1 MNLPDRIEINPDVL
15 TGKPVVKGTRI
26 SVELIMEL
34 LSEKWAVKEILDNY
48 PALDREDVYACLRYA
63 TETLKSER
71 VYPVATDPEG

>member
-34 LSEKWAVKEILDNY
+34 LSEEWAIEEILDNY

-63 TETLKSER
+63 TEALKSER